1 MSRAIVV
8 IVLRSGRLRGIARLL
23 VDLADV
29 RDVVRRPVALSLT
42 RGNRGNRFA
51 ERAGDILLDGES
63 GDLLDD
69 PHQILGLLRA
79 VQVHRHPL
87 TESFPVSPP
96 GCCRFRCCRERK
108 CRPRSWDRARACC

>member
-87 TESFPVSPP
+87 TERFPVSPP